1 MLLYKKERKQYHE
14 TVVDDVPPSMVYG
27 AEHLLRL
34 FGMFVKKAVYVLFDV
49 NWRCLLSLLF
59 SPEHVCFRY
68 LFESNSVISAA
79 NGSWTKWHPL
89 HVMRGGL
96 VHGLNP
102 VWVCFLLLK
111 QKFLSFP
118 P

>member
-49 NWRCLLSLLF
+49 N
-59 SPEHVCFRY
+59 
-68 LFESNSVISAA
+68 
-79 NGSWTKWHPL
+79 
-89 HVMRGGL
+89 
-96 VHGLNP
+96 
-102 VWVCFLLLK
+102 
-111 QKFLSFP
+111 
-118 P
+118 